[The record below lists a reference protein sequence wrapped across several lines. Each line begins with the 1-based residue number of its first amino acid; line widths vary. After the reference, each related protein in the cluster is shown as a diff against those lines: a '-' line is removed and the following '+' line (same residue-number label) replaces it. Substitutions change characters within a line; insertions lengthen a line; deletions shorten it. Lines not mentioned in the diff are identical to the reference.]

1 MLSPPLPASSSQS
14 KLIDSP
20 MKILLAALLVSSS
33 INAQEPKR
41 IYTEADVVRCTEA
54 EAKIVDKNKASFDKL
69 YSSVLDNY
77 NGAQPCIGAWARNVK
92 GPGASLC
99 STPGSH
105 FEVGE
110 IQAGS
115 SAELAGIK
123 QGDALLRVAGNPIRF
138 HLDFE
143 LAVLSAIP
151 GSSLNIEVKQDA
163 STKSTLVR
171 VGLMSIKPGSSMLCQ
186 FAQ

>member
-1 MLSPPLPASSSQS
+1 
-14 KLIDSP
+14 

-41 IYTEADVVRCTEA
+41 INTEADAVRCAEA
-54 EAKIVDKNKASFDKL
+54 EAKIVDENKASLDKL
-69 YSSVLDNY
+69 YSSAMDNY
-77 NGAQPCIGAWARNVK
+77 NGGQPCIGIWAVNVK
-92 GPGASLC
+92 GPGASVC
-99 STPGSH
+99 TTSGSH

-110 IQAGS
+110 VQAGS
-115 SAELAGIK
+115 SAELAGLR
-123 QGDALLRVAGNPIRF
+123 QGDALLSVAGNPIRF

-143 LAVLSAIP
+143 LAVLSALP
-151 GSSLNIEVKQDA
+151 GSNLNVEVKQDA